1 MKLSRSGEDLLRGSG
16 LEYTYLDVDDEER
29 DGINDLKCFFQPCL
43 AHQQQRARDL

>member
-29 DGINDLKCFFQPCL
+29 DGKVFFS
-43 AHQQQRARDL
+43 DNIVF